1 MSRSRYFV
9 GLAAAV
15 LLVGT
20 ASLAQAQQCIT
31 GMLPDRPLVR
41 RG

>member
-15 LLVGT
+15 LLVGA
-20 ASLAQAQQCIT
+20 ASLAQAQNVT
-31 GMLPDRPLVR
+31 WN
-41 RG
+41 